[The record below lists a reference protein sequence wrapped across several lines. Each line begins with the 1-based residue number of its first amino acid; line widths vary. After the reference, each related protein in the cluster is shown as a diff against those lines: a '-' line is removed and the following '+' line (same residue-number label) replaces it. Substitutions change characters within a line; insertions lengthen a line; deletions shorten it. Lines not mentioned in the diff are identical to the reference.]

1 VTPTWAD
8 FVEGFELFRDPI
20 LCGVVA
26 GAVLGFLSF
35 YIVLRRLVFVSAA
48 VTQSAGL
55 GVALAFYV
63 QIHLGLEIDPLV
75 GAIALALASNLLLA
89 IDPKRLRLTRETM
102 LGLVYALAGGAAV
115 LVGAR
120 ISQEAH
126 DIQAILLGSA
136 VLVRPV
142 DLYAVLG
149 TGGVVLALQLWWF
162 RGFVFAS
169 FDPDGARI
177 QRLPVAL
184 LQAVLFVS
192 IGLMVGVSARA
203 LGALP
208 VFALSTLPAVAALL
222 LGARSPRWTSGLAAL
237 FGAVAGGGGYLLAFF
252 EDLPV
257 GASQTVTATSL
268 AAAALLV
275 RVVVRRR

>member
-1 VTPTWAD
+1 VSPTFAD
-8 FVEGFELFRDPI
+8 LVEGFELFRDPI
-20 LCGVVA
+20 LCGAVA
-26 GAVLGFLSF
+26 GGVLGFLSF

-63 QIHLGLEIDPLV
+63 QIHLGLAIDPLV
-75 GAIALALASNLLLA
+75 GAITLALAANLLLA
-89 IDPKRLRLTRETM
+89 IDPRRFRLTRETM

-142 DLYAVLG
+142 DLRAVLG
-149 TGGVVLALQLWWF
+149 IGGAVLAIQLWWF

-169 FDPDGARI
+169 FDPDLARV
-177 QRLPVAL
+177 QRVPVGF
-184 LQAVLFVS
+184 LQGVLFVS

-208 VFALSTLPAVAALL
+208 VFALSTLPTVAALL
-222 LGARSPRWTSGLAAL
+222 LGARSPRWTSSLAL
-237 FGAVAGGGGYLLAFF
+237 VFGALAGGGGYLLAFF

-257 GASQTVTATSL
+257 GASQTVAATL
-268 AAAALLV
+268 IAGAAL
-275 RVVVRRR
+275 VVRLVFRRR